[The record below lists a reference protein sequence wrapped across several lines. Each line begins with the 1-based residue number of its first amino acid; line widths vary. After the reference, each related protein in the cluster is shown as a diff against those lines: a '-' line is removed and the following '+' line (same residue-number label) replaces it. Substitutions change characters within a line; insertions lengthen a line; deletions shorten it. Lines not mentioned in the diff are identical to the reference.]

1 MGTVQKEER
10 RVAME
15 DFIVLLVKREA
26 VAKDG
31 RLRSDITQFIRRI
44 LLEGEVRSR
53 PKNQNESMNV
63 PDKRALGVDLY
74 GIDVGA
80 RHGAA

>member
-31 RLRSDITQFIRRI
+31 RLRSDCAIHHRRI

-53 PKNQNESMNV
+53 QKS
-63 PDKRALGVDLY
+63 
-74 GIDVGA
+74 
-80 RHGAA
+80 

>member
-1 MGTVQKEER
+1 MVQKEER

-31 RLRSDITQFIRRI
+31 RLRSDMAQFIIGGFFWKARCD
-44 LLEGEVRSR
+44 LGKELARSKSCR
-53 PKNQNESMNV
+53 TC
-63 PDKRALGVDLY
+63 GVF
-74 GIDVGA
+74 GC
-80 RHGAA
+80 RMP